1 MERERGSVSR
11 PYSRYRYRYRYR
23 YGHVRICIYIYIY
36 TYIHTY
42 IYTFVFDWGLGL
54 TVMSH
59 ADKTDHELRPSA
71 VARGVGSALPCPPH
85 ALQATREMAAGD
97 SVQCKTSAF
106 QGVLSRV
113 GCAAEGV
120 RKSAR
125 CQGPGCGGLRVS
137 LEFLSLGGKV
147 PGDVGAVFAASCS
160 GSQDVTAGS
169 ATLAGCRSRRH
180 PRKDFRSTLL
190 VLAKVR
196 RSFGA
201 RGHLGAAGLGARR
214 GGGGGRNFS
223 ASLEACGKRFPC
235 LRAVEFRHGGGPSLG
250 CL

>member
-1 MERERGSVSR
+1 
-11 PYSRYRYRYRYR
+11 
-23 YGHVRICIYIYIY
+23 
-36 TYIHTY
+36 
-42 IYTFVFDWGLGL
+42 
-54 TVMSH
+54 MSH

-125 CQGPGCGGLRVS
+125 CQGPGCRGLRVS

-147 PGDVGAVFAASCS
+147 IGDVGAVFAASCS

-180 PRKDFRSTLL
+180 PGKDFRSTLL
-190 VLAKVR
+190 VLAEVR

-214 GGGGGRNFS
+214 GGGEELFGFPRSMWQTLPSSEGSRVPPRRRPFTRM
-223 ASLEACGKRFPC
+223 SLN
-235 LRAVEFRHGGGPSLG
+235 GPSSSTFIG
-250 CL
+250 FSV